1 MILMILKQQII
12 QKDKNLLVLQNVKSE
27 ILFVLQLNQ
36 FQELLLIE
44 SQIEKEMDYYIL
56 EEQNMIWVEIQYYF
70 KLDVNNLQQKLKYF

>member
-56 EEQNMIWVEIQYYF
+56 EEQNMIWVEIQYYS